1 MANTIKTF
9 DILPN
14 RLEYFE
20 RRMEKVRNAAINA
33 VPPIDFFVRKYNAK
47 TVPLPQHLIYLAQ
60 SNQLADTVKIGNDWF
75 REVIPIEV
83 EFGDL
88 TDLGFDYIG
97 EIQYA
102 ADIKNT
108 QTGEVKSGFFPTIVQ
123 PIGSR
128 IKCYG
133 RQIY

>member
-20 RRMEKVRNAAINA
+20 RRMEKVRNAALNA
-33 VPPIDFFVRKYNAK
+33 VPPIDFFVRVGNAK
-47 TVPLPQHLIYLAQ
+47 TVPLPHHLLYLAQ

-75 REVIPIEV
+75 REVIPCEV

-97 EIQYA
+97 VIGYA
-102 ADIKNT
+102 ADIYDT
-108 QTGEVKSGFFPTIVQ
+108 STGTTTSGFFP
-123 PIGSR
+123 
-128 IKCYG
+128 
-133 RQIY
+133 